1 MFEYKWKQ
9 LGTRIITNLE
19 EGSFWW
25 MGAEQTAYF
34 MSGYKPMD
42 STACPNSF
50 IHLMTKLKSKRIFLQ
65 SHKVA
70 TVRALELSSSNF
82 PF

>member
-1 MFEYKWKQ
+1 MD
-9 LGTRIITNLE
+9 GSRTN
-19 EGSFWW
+19 
-25 MGAEQTAYF
+25 AYF

-42 STACPNSF
+42 STAFPNSL